1 MLLGKEPSVQ
11 RKLKVGVI
19 GLGKQSLEDHIPGVQ
34 QSRFAE
40 LEAVCDPNTETLRKV
55 EDELRVHAFSDHRSM
70 FERSTLDFVIVA
82 TPHDQYRP
90 ILEEASARGV
100 HILKEKP
107 FALDLREARAF
118 RDLAERCSVH
128 MMTTLQRRF
137 NPIYTTFF
145 QLLDHIG
152 DPFFLDIRYTIF
164 TNSPHTGWRGR
175 RAQAGGGCLI
185 DMGYH
190 MIDLLIWYFGLPRK
204 VTAQL
209 SASAVAGARYD
220 AEDTASVMF
229 SYDDGL
235 YGSLLVSRFCGPK
248 TEEFKVIGTHG
259 IIELERG
266 AIRRRHSSGEL
277 VENLTRE
284 KAWPSASAAQIDHFC
299 RVIRGERE
307 NMGSPGHHLQ
317 HAAFIDACYESARTG
332 TWVVPTTQSEERT

>member
-1 MLLGKEPSVQ
+1 MLLSKETSVQ
-11 RKLKVGVI
+11 RKFKVGVI
-19 GLGKQSLEDHIPGVQ
+19 GLGKQSLQDHIPGVQ

-40 LEAVCDPNTETLRKV
+40 LEAICDPNAEILRRV
-55 EDELRVHAFSDHRSM
+55 EDELHVSAYSDHRTL
-70 FERSTLDFVIVA
+70 FEQSTLDFVIVA
-82 TPHDQYRP
+82 TPHDQYRA
-90 ILEEASARGV
+90 IIEDASARGV

-118 RDLAERCSVH
+118 KDLAERRRVH

-145 QLLDHIG
+145 QLRDHIG

-164 TNSPHTGWRGR
+164 TDSPHTGWRGR
-175 RAQAGGGCLI
+175 RAEAGGGCLI

-190 MIDLLIWYFGLPRK
+190 MIDLLIWYFGLPAK
-204 VTAQL
+204 VTARL
-209 SASAVAGARYD
+209 SASAVADAAYD
-220 AEDTASVMF
+220 AEDTANVMF
-229 SYDDGL
+229 SYGNGL
-235 YGSLLVSRFCGPK
+235 YGTLLVSRFYGPK

-266 AIRRRHSSGEL
+266 AIRRRQSSGEL
-277 VENLTRE
+277 VENLTRD

-307 NMGSPGHHLQ
+307 NMGSPRHHLQ
-317 HAAFIDACYESARTG
+317 HAAFIDACYEAARTG
-332 TWVVPTTQSEERT
+332 TWVAPITQYEEST